1 MTRKH
6 LNIGGKI
13 QARRKAMGLS
23 QEELAQLTGV
33 SRQSVTKWETGQS
46 APDLD
51 RLVELA
57 DVLGVSL
64 DFLLRGP
71 QRVSSPSSSPSSFI
85 AADSPPLVDECPP
98 GVSGIP
104 QETAPS
110 LTGAGSAVAAESIAF
125 CGQFSPF
132 ASGKEADPLFGI
144 AGCPSVPLS
153 GVAGLSS
160 GLPETPLPESASS
173 HKPVFPAS
181 PARPEGSGGHGSDL
195 RPLLRHA
202 AAICGIVLFMI
213 GGFGLLALWTLSL
226 MHPVQLT
233 DWDGSRHTGLWG
245 FLLAHEI
252 RSLFWVASG
261 LLASGV
267 ALAVG
272 VWRVR

>member
-1 MTRKH
+1 
-6 LNIGGKI
+6 
-13 QARRKAMGLS
+13 MGLS

-132 ASGKEADPLFGI
+132 A
-144 AGCPSVPLS
+144 
-153 GVAGLSS
+153 
-160 GLPETPLPESASS
+160 T
-173 HKPVFPAS
+173 
-181 PARPEGSGGHGSDL
+181 
-195 RPLLRHA
+195 
-202 AAICGIVLFMI
+202 
-213 GGFGLLALWTLSL
+213 GLLYAKTFSLS
-226 MHPVQLT
+226 T
-233 DWDGSRHTGLWG
+233 YRT
-245 FLLAHEI
+245 
-252 RSLFWVASG
+252 
-261 LLASGV
+261 
-267 ALAVG
+267 
-272 VWRVR
+272 VRFY

>member
-1 MTRKH
+1 
-6 LNIGGKI
+6 
-13 QARRKAMGLS
+13 MGLS

-71 QRVSSPSSSPSSFI
+71 QRVSSPSSF
-85 AADSPPLVDECPP
+85 AVADSPPLVEEYPP

-110 LTGAGSAVAAESIAF
+110 LTGAGSAVAAESVAF
-125 CGQFSPF
+125 CGQVSPF

-173 HKPVFPAS
+173 DKPMFPAS

-213 GGFGLLALWTLSL
+213 GGFGLLALWALSL